1 MRQKLSREE
10 RRERNHRLIVR
21 GAVFESIVPEAKTM
35 TDEEAA
41 ALLRL
46 TELLSAR
53 FHNILCSELPRNTRQ
68 NELIPH
74 RQNHQNSGKNFVHFV
89 KSFSGIFLK
98 KSLQFPEHSC
108 IIATV
113 VTLIAVKREV
123 AA

>member
-1 MRQKLSREE
+1 MKFCSTMR
-10 RRERNHRLIVR
+10 
-21 GAVFESIVPEAKTM
+21 
-35 TDEEAA
+35 
-41 ALLRL
+41 
-46 TELLSAR
+46 TELLSIE
-53 FHNILCSELPRNTRQ
+53 FHNILCPENGLTTHQ
-68 NELIPH
+68 NRLILH
-74 RQNHQNSGKNFVHFV
+74 RQNHQNSGQNCVHFV